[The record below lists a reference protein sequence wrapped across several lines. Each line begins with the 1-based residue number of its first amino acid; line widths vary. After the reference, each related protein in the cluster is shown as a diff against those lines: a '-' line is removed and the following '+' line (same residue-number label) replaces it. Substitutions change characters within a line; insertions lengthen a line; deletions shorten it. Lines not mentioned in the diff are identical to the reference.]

1 MMGSDVSSTV
11 SDPQGKILDSIF
23 LDVFQEKVGEAG
35 DGGRFAGLSK
45 NRQGRFMM
53 RLQRHAQ

>member
-23 LDVFQEKVGEAG
+23 LDVFQEKLKKLETEEGLPG
-35 DGGRFAGLSK
+35 SPKTGRADLS
-45 NRQGRFMM
+45 
-53 RLQRHAQ
+53 